1 MGDPAT
7 AREAL
12 LAELIGDIA
21 QLLDRVDKLVP
32 TMDGSRQKF
41 LEAARALTVAMEPFD
56 VRMQAFA
63 SNAAGNA
70 VQHIARRTSEIA
82 RDSLEEQ
89 KRSMREA
96 ARVIFQEEVGAA
108 FRRLDAAIKPIVEK
122 SKRPW
127 DTWLTHAAAAV
138 ISGVF
143 SAAAVTYLLV
153 R

>member
-12 LAELIGDIA
+12 LAELIGDVA

-63 SNAAGNA
+63 SNAASNA
-70 VQHIARRTSEIA
+70 VQHINRRTNEIA
-82 RDSLEEQ
+82 RDSLDEQ

-96 ARVIFQEEVGAA
+96 ARAIFQEELGAA
-108 FRRLDAAIKPIVEK
+108 FRRLDAAIKPIADK
-122 SKRPW
+122 AKRPW

-143 SAAAVTYLLV
+143 SAAAVAYLLV

>member
-1 MGDPAT
+1 M
-7 AREAL
+7 
-12 LAELIGDIA
+12 

-70 VQHIARRTSEIA
+70 VQHIERRTNEIA
-82 RDSLEEQ
+82 KDSLEEQ

-108 FRRLDAAIKPIVEK
+108 FRRLDAAIKPIADK
-122 SKRPW
+122 AKRPW